1 MTHVNLLWDIDGTL
15 LDTHG
20 LGVKPLENAIRT
32 EYQNAP
38 SLIRGKF
45 SGYTDFEIIAE
56 LSETDIDNP
65 TNHPCYSRIITAY
78 TESLRIVFER
88 ESATSIGDVPN
99 VFLELEKFPRINSY
113 IGTGNYELAG
123 WLKLQSAALDKFF
136 SPGSMFGGDL
146 QRMRRP
152 EIIKYAKNN
161 LVRRGILIIIGD
173 SPSDVN
179 AAKINGVEIIGVP
192 TGHHDFSTLNRLIPG
207 RVLSPKWKVN
217 ELLQKI
223 DEIASRVAL

>member
-20 LGVKPLENAIRT
+20 LGVKPLENAIRV
-32 EYQNAP
+32 EYQNAL

-65 TNHPCYSRIITAY
+65 TNHKCYSRIVTAY
-78 TESLRIVFER
+78 TDSLRIVFER

-99 VFLELEKFPRINSY
+99 VFLELANFPKITSY
-113 IGTGNYELAG
+113 IGTGNYELTG

-136 SPGSMFGGDL
+136 SPESMFGGDL

-152 EIIKYAKNN
+152 EIIKYAKNK
-161 LVRRGILIIIGD
+161 LAGRGIPIIIGD

-179 AAKINGVEIIGVP
+179 AAKLNGVEIIGVP
-192 TGHHDFSTLNRLIPG
+192 TGHHDFSTLSRLIPG
-207 RVLSPKWKVN
+207 RVLSPKWKVD
-217 ELLQKI
+217 ELLLKI
-223 DEIASRVAL
+223 EEIAGMAAS